1 MRKWIE
7 REVDLNQIN
16 NLIAEL
22 DIHRI
27 LARILVGRGIK
38 SPEKA
43 KNYLES
49 ALSQL
54 PDPDALAGMS
64 EACKRLGKA
73 LVEGEKIGVFGDY
86 DVDGVTSSVI
96 LSEFLESL
104 GAKVAV
110 TLPNRLTEGYGL
122 SLAGLERLEK
132 AGVRL
137 IVTVDCGVTA
147 HEEIDLAIAKNIDVI
162 VIDHHTVPVTLPN
175 AVAVIN
181 PHRLDCRRAA
191 QHLCAAG
198 VVFNLCMALRK
209 YLREAGF
216 FKTRPEPNLLQLLDL
231 VALGTVADVVP
242 LIEDNRIFVQKG
254 LELIKKGLR
263 PGIQALLEA
272 AKIEPQKATAGTLG
286 FHLGPRIN
294 AAGRLENAMSAVELL
309 KSRDYAPAFLMAE
322 QLDASNQERR
332 ELEKQ
337 ITQEALLE
345 ISNSKEH
352 QDAFVNIVARETW
365 HPGVVGIVA
374 SRLVEKTG
382 KPSIVIGQNGKG
394 SGRSISAFHL
404 HEALCAVEKTLLGF
418 GGHAHAVGV
427 HVDLEEINLFRDA
440 LRGYA
445 AQKLTPED
453 LVSQIYYDGEIA
465 LEDLTE
471 NLVDKIALA
480 APFGRSN
487 PEPVFCL
494 RGVQI
499 GEFKEL
505 KGGHLK
511 GQILNATKSIEFIA
525 FGMAE
530 QQALFSQS
538 VDLLVTPEIND
549 WAGRRTLQLRVK
561 DVQVEIQN
569 APQTK

>member
-1 MRKWIE
+1 MRKWLE
-7 REVDLNQIN
+7 REVDLNQVN
-16 NLIAEL
+16 TLIAEL

-27 LARILVGRGIK
+27 LARILVGRGID
-38 SPEKA
+38 SPQKA
-43 KNYLES
+43 KNYLEP

-64 EACKRLGKA
+64 EACERLGKA
-73 LVEGEKIGVFGDY
+73 LLEGEKIGVFGDY

-104 GAKVAV
+104 GAQVAV

-122 SLAGLERLEK
+122 SLAGLERLER
-132 AGVRL
+132 AGARL

-147 HEEIDLAIAKNIDVI
+147 HEEVDLATAKNIDVI

-181 PHRLDCRRAA
+181 PHRKDCTRSAE
-191 QHLCAAG
+191 HLCAAG

-216 FKTRPEPNLLQLLDL
+216 FKSRPEPNLLKLLDL

-254 LELIKKGLR
+254 LELIKQGLR
-263 PGIQALLEA
+263 PGIKALLEA
-272 AKIEPQKATAGTLG
+272 AKIEPKKATAGTLG

-294 AAGRLENAMSAVELL
+294 AAGRLENAMSAVDLL

-337 ITQEALLE
+337 ILAEALLE
-345 ISNSKEH
+345 IAGSQEH
-352 QDAFVNIVARETW
+352 QDAFAIVVGRDTW

-394 SGRSISAFHL
+394 SGRSISGFHL
-404 HEALCAVEKTLLGF
+404 HEALCEISETMLGF

-427 HVDLEEINLFRDA
+427 HIDLQDLELFQDAFRD
-440 LRGYA
+440 YA

-453 LVSQIYYDGEIA
+453 LVPVIYHDGEISIDDVDEA
-465 LEDLTE
+465 LVERIG
-471 NLVDKIALA
+471 KA

-494 RGVQI
+494 RGVKI
-499 GEFKEL
+499 GEFREL

-511 GQILNATKSIEFIA
+511 GQVLGSRPIDFIA

-530 QQALFSQS
+530 NQALLTKP
-538 VDLLVTPEIND
+538 VDMLVTPEINE
-549 WAGRRTLQLRVK
+549 WAGKRTLQLRIK
-561 DVQVEIQN
+561 DITPAVF
-569 APQTK
+569 

>member
-1 MRKWIE
+1 
-7 REVDLNQIN
+7 V
-16 NLIAEL
+16 
-22 DIHRI
+22 
-27 LARILVGRGIK
+27 
-38 SPEKA
+38 KA
-43 KNYLES
+43 KDYLEPN
-49 ALSQL
+49 LSKL
-54 PDPDALAGMS
+54 PDPGALAGMS
-64 EACKRLGKA
+64 AGCERLAKA
-73 LVEGEKIGVFGDY
+73 LLEGEKIGIFGDY

-104 GAKVAV
+104 GAEVYV

-122 SLAGLERLEK
+122 SLAGLDRLEK
-132 AGVRL
+132 QGVRL
-137 IVTVDCGVTA
+137 VVTVDCGVTA

-181 PHRLDCRRAA
+181 PHRQDCTRSAE
-191 QHLCAAG
+191 HLCAAG

-209 YLREAGF
+209 TLREAGF
-216 FKTRPEPNLLQLLDL
+216 FKTRPEPNLLKLLDL

-242 LIEDNRIFVQKG
+242 LIDDNRIFVQKG
-254 LELIKKGLR
+254 LELIKQCPR
-263 PGIQALLEA
+263 PGIKALLDA
-272 AKIEPQKATAGTLG
+272 AKIEPKKVTAGTLG

-309 KSRDYAPAFLMAE
+309 KTRDYLSAFTMAE

-337 ITQEALLE
+337 IVAEALAEIATSPEHQEAF
-345 ISNSKEH
+345 
-352 QDAFVNIVARETW
+352 AIVMGRDNW

-394 SGRSISAFHL
+394 SGRSIPGFHL
-404 HEALCAVEKTLLGF
+404 HEALCAIEDTLLGF

-427 HVDLEEINLFRDA
+427 HIDLDDLSLVQDAFRD
-440 LRGYA
+440 YA
-445 AQKLTPED
+445 AQKLKPED
-453 LVSQIYYDGEIA
+453 LVPVIYHDGEIA
-465 LEDLTE
+465 LEDLDE
-471 NLVDKIALA
+471 KLVERMAQA

-499 GEFKEL
+499 GEFREL
-505 KGGHLK
+505 KGGHVK
-511 GQILNATKSIEFIA
+511 GQIMSSKPIEFIA
-525 FGMAE
+525 FGMADR
-530 QQALFSQS
+530 QNLFAGP
-538 VDLLVTPEIND
+538 VDFLVTPEINE
-549 WAGRRTLQLRVK
+549 WLGKRTLQLRVK
-561 DVQVEIQN
+561 DAV
-569 APQTK
+569 KSS